1 MKASEKLR
9 KSRNRTEISKKRV
22 FVPIVS
28 AAVLITLG
36 IIGAVHAT
44 FYQSTDD
51 AFVEGRLISIAPRVS
66 GPVIKLLVDDNDEVQ
81 KGDLLFEIDPE
92 PYEVTLQKKLAELE
106 VAKAKLGV
114 VEKQVEEKHSNLSQS
129 REDIVSATSKYDF
142 AKSDFDRYQEMY
154 KEGIV
159 SKQDYERALTGLTVA
174 DAGKNATHDA
184 HRAMESALHSDQ
196 AKREATLAEI
206 DKIKAEIAQAELDL
220 SYTKIYAPQS
230 GRVSART
237 VEVGN
242 YLQVA
247 QPVMSIVPKEV
258 WVVANFKENQLTH
271 MKEGQEVKI
280 KIDTYPN
287 KRFKGVVDSIQY
299 ASGAKSS
306 LFPPEN
312 AVGSYVKIVQRIP
325 VKIRFTEDFSDYN
338 VIPGMS
344 VVPKV
349 KIRGYKEKA

>member
-1 MKASEKLR
+1 MEASKKLR
-9 KSRNRTEISKKRV
+9 KSRNRKEINKKRV
-22 FVPIVS
+22 LIPSIS
-28 AAVLITLG
+28 AAVLIILG
-36 IIGAVHAT
+36 ICGAVYST

-51 AFVEGRLISIAPRVS
+51 AFVEGRLISVAPRVS
-66 GPVIKLLVDDNDEVQ
+66 GPVVNLLVDDNDEVQ
-81 KGDLLFEIDPE
+81 EGDLLLEIDPE
-92 PYEVTLQKKLAELE
+92 PYEVILQKKKAELE
-106 VAKAKLGV
+106 VAKAQLGV
-114 VEKQVEEKHSNLSQS
+114 VDKQVEQKHSNLSQS

-142 AKSDFDRYQEMY
+142 AKKDFARYEEMY

-159 SKQDYERALTGLTVA
+159 SKQEYERALTGLTVA
-174 DAGKNATHDA
+174 DAGKNATHDM
-184 HRAMESALHSDQ
+184 HQAMEAALLSDK
-196 AKREATLAEI
+196 AKRDATLAEI
-206 DKIKAEIAQAELDL
+206 DKIKAEIAQAELNL

-237 VEVGN
+237 VEKGN

-247 QPVMSIVPKEV
+247 QPVMSIVPREV
-258 WVVANFKENQLTH
+258 WVIANFKENQLTN
-271 MKEGQEVKI
+271 MREGQPVKI

-287 KRFKGVVDSIQY
+287 KPFKGRVQSIQY

-325 VKIRFTEDFSDYN
+325 VKIVFEEDYSN
-338 VIPGMS
+338 VSVIPGMS

-349 KIRGYKEKA
+349 KVK

>member
-1 MKASEKLR
+1 MEASKKLR
-9 KSRNRTEISKKRV
+9 KSRNRKEINKKRV
-22 FVPIVS
+22 LIPSIS
-28 AAVLITLG
+28 AAVLIILG
-36 IIGAVHAT
+36 ICGAVYSS

-66 GPVIKLLVDDNDEVQ
+66 GPVVNLFVDDNDEVQ
-81 KGDLLFEIDPE
+81 EGDLLFEIDPE
-92 PYEVTLQKKLAELE
+92 PYEVILQKKKAELE
-106 VAKAKLGV
+106 VAKAHLGV
-114 VEKQVEEKHSNLSQS
+114 VDKQVEEKHSNLSQS
-129 REDIVSATSKYDF
+129 REDIVSATSRYDF
-142 AKSDFDRYQEMY
+142 AKKDFARYEEMY

-159 SKQDYERALTGLTVA
+159 SKQEYERALTGLTVA

-184 HRAMESALHSDQ
+184 HRAMESALHSDK

-206 DKIKAEIAQAELDL
+206 DKIKAEIAQAELNL

-237 VEVGN
+237 VEKGN

-258 WVVANFKENQLTH
+258 WVVANFKENQLTN
-271 MKEGQEVKI
+271 MREGQPVKI
-280 KIDTYPN
+280 KIDTYPS
-287 KRFKGVVDSIQY
+287 KRFKGRVQSIQY

-325 VKIRFTEDFSDYN
+325 VKIVFEEDYSDFN

-344 VVPKV
+344 VVPRVKV
-349 KIRGYKEKA
+349 KG

>member
-1 MKASEKLR
+1 MKESEKLR
-9 KSRNRTEISKKRV
+9 KSRNRKEINKKRV
-22 FVPIVS
+22 LIPVIS
-28 AAVLITLG
+28 ATALVILG
-36 IIGAVHAT
+36 ICGAVYST

-51 AFVEGRLISIAPRVS
+51 AFVEGRLVSIAPRVS
-66 GPVIKLLVDDNDEVQ
+66 GPVVRLLVDDNDEVK

-92 PYEVTLQKKLAELE
+92 PYEVILQKKKAELE
-106 VAKAKLGV
+106 MAKASLGV

-129 REDIVSATSKYDF
+129 REDIVSATSKYEF
-142 AKSDFDRYQEMY
+142 AKNDFNRYEEMY

-174 DAGKNATHDA
+174 EAGRNATHDA
-184 HRAMESALHSDQ
+184 HRAIESALHSNQ

-220 SYTKIYAPQS
+220 SYTKIYAPQA

-242 YLQVA
+242 YLQIA

-258 WVVANFKENQLTH
+258 WIVANFKENQLTL
-271 MKEGQEVKI
+271 MREGQEVRI
-280 KIDTYPN
+280 KIDTYPG

-344 VVPKV
+344 VVPRVKV
-349 KIRGYKEKA
+349 RGKNKA